1 MPVILTGSLS
11 ESKQSRV
18 ENHCPIDPSS
28 LLMCSSSCS
37 FLDKDLSGQARSGLF
52 LLVKDSI
59 PPTALAEQAKTVGA
73 MGARD
78 DCFSQCLYS
87 KRTHTEKEQIMVT
100 QNNS

>member
-1 MPVILTGSLS
+1 MILTGSRS

-18 ENHCPIDPSS
+18 ENYRPIAPSS
-28 LLMCSSSCS
+28 LVMCSSSCS
-37 FLDKDLSGQARSGLF
+37 FLDKGLSGQACSGLF

-59 PPTALAEQAKTVGA
+59 PPTALAEQGKRVGS

-87 KRTHTEKEQIMVT
+87 KWTHTKKEHR
-100 QNNS
+100 SW